1 MLETIIQSLMIVVV
15 ILGCILI
22 GAMIYDLITMIKI
35 RKKNDKLLD
44 EAIASAKEM
53 LFKNLETKEN
63 SKRKKKK

>member
-1 MLETIIQSLMIVVV
+1 MIVVV